1 MHVPIHFSVNG
12 EPYHLEVKP
21 NRVLLDVLRDD
32 LGLTGTKKGCGLG
45 KCGACTVLLNGRPVH
60 SCLLLAPQ
68 ADGKEV
74 TTIEGIAGD
83 EPHPLQSAF
92 AEKGAVQCGFC
103 TPGMI
108 NTAKA
113 LLDGNPDPEESE
125 IKQAIAGNLC
135 RCTGY
140 NQIVSAIQSCG
151 RSNPDGGPA
160 SGRKTGGHDGE

>member
-1 MHVPIHFSVNG
+1 MRVPIDISVNG
-12 EPYHLEVKP
+12 EEYHLEVKP
-21 NRVLLDVLRDD
+21 NRVLLDVLRED

-60 SCLLLAPQ
+60 SCLILAPH
-68 ADGKEV
+68 ADGKEI

-83 EPHPLQSAF
+83 EPHPLQTAF

-108 NTAKA
+108 NAAKA
-113 LLDGNPDPEESE
+113 LLDSNPDPDEAE

-140 NQIVSAIQSCG
+140 NQIVSAIQFCT
-151 RSNPDGGPA
+151 RSNSA
-160 SGRKTGGHDGE
+160 IREEKRANSNE

>member
-1 MHVPIHFSVNG
+1 MRVPINISVNG
-12 EPYHLEVKP
+12 EEYYLEVKP
-21 NRVLLDVLRDD
+21 NRVLLDVLRED

-60 SCLLLAPQ
+60 SCLILAPH
-68 ADGKEV
+68 ADGKEI
-74 TTIEGIAGD
+74 TTIEGIAGE
-83 EPHPLQSAF
+83 EPHPLQTAF
-92 AEKGAVQCGFC
+92 AETGAVQCGFC

-113 LLDGNPDPEESE
+113 LLDNNPDPDEAE

-140 NQIVSAIQSCG
+140 NQIVSAIQCCTK
-151 RSNPDGGPA
+151 SNSD
-160 SGRKTGGHDGE
+160 SRT

>member
-1 MHVPIHFSVNG
+1 MRVPINISVNG
-12 EPYHLEVKP
+12 EEYHLEVKP
-21 NRVLLDVLRDD
+21 NRVLLDVLRED

-60 SCLLLAPQ
+60 SCLILAPH
-68 ADGKEV
+68 ADGKEI

-83 EPHPLQSAF
+83 EPHPLQTAF

-108 NTAKA
+108 NAAKA
-113 LLDGNPDPEESE
+113 LLDSNPDPDEAE

-140 NQIVSAIQSCG
+140 NQIVSAIQFCT
-151 RSNPDGGPA
+151 RSNSA
-160 SGRKTGGHDGE
+160 IREEKRANSNE

>member
-1 MHVPIHFSVNG
+1 MLVPINISVNG
-12 EPYHLEVKP
+12 EAYHLDVKP
-21 NRVLLDVLRDD
+21 NRVLLDVLREE

-60 SCLLLAPQ
+60 SCLILAPH

-74 TTIEGIAGD
+74 TTIEGIAD
-83 EPHPLQSAF
+83 DTPHALQTAF

-108 NTAKA
+108 NAAKA
-113 LLDGNPDPEESE
+113 LLDGNPDPGEDE
-125 IKQAIAGNLC
+125 IKLAIAGNLC

-140 NQIVSAIQSCG
+140 NQIVSAIQSCSQ
-151 RSNPDGGPA
+151 SNSDMLA
-160 SGRKTGGHDGE
+160 EKRVKANE